1 MKISVISIFN
11 SKDVYTS
18 QGYNSNSAK
27 NEEKIEK
34 RHLMRLKYLNG
45 YSILN
50 CMNIEAELADI
61 KRLLTEISRKL
72 DELLEEKEITA
83 MMKLSEVSLKDF
95 LEDEPDIYSI
105 EDVKV
110 RYR

>member
-1 MKISVISIFN
+1 ML
-11 SKDVYTS
+11 SKDTIL
-18 QGYNSNSAK
+18 NSAK

-50 CMNIEAELADI
+50 GMNIEAELADI

-72 DELLEEKEITA
+72 DELLEEKAITA

>member
-1 MKISVISIFN
+1 MIKKTLLRIRRILEAF
-11 SKDVYTS
+11 KR
-18 QGYNSNSAK
+18 YNSNSAK
-27 NEEKIEK
+27 NEEEIGK

-50 CMNIEAELADI
+50 NMSIEAELADI

-95 LEDEPDIYSI
+95 LKDEPDIYSI

>member
-1 MKISVISIFN
+1 MK
-11 SKDVYTS
+11 
-18 QGYNSNSAK
+18 
-27 NEEKIEK
+27 
-34 RHLMRLKYLNG
+34 LKYLNG

-50 CMNIEAELADI
+50 SMSIEAELADI

-72 DELLEEKEITA
+72 DELIDGKEITA

-95 LEDEPDIYSI
+95 LEGEPDIYSI

-110 RYR
+110 G

>member
-1 MKISVISIFN
+1 
-11 SKDVYTS
+11 
-18 QGYNSNSAK
+18 
-27 NEEKIEK
+27 
-34 RHLMRLKYLNG
+34 
-45 YSILN
+45 
-50 CMNIEAELADI
+50 MNIEAELADI

>member
-1 MKISVISIFN
+1 M
-11 SKDVYTS
+11 
-18 QGYNSNSAK
+18 
-27 NEEKIEK
+27 IE
-34 RHLMRLKYLNG
+34 RRLNYLNG

-50 CMNIEAELADI
+50 SMNLEAELADI

-83 MMKLSEVSLKDF
+83 MMNLSEVSLKDF
-95 LEDEPDIYSI
+95 LENEPDIYSI

-110 RYR
+110 FNS